1 MTAPD
6 KPARSP
12 RLAESFQRDA
22 LLAWRDYQATGRY
35 VSAAAADAWLARLE
49 RGDAVAPPDPQR

>member
-6 KPARSP
+6 KPIRNP
-12 RLAESFQRDA
+12 RLAESFERDA
-22 LLAWRDYQATGRY
+22 LLVWRDYQATGRH

-49 RGDAVAPPDPQR
+49 RDDAVAPPDPQR